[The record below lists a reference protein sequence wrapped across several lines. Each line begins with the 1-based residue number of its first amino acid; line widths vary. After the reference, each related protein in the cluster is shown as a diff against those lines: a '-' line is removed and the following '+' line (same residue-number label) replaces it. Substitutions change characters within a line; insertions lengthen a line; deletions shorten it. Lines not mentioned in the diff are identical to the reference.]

1 MAKKVLGIDPGLTRC
16 GFGLISS
23 DKGRIVTFSEVGVLE
38 SAPTDELTQRIYDIG
53 QLVEKLLDRT
63 KPDLVAI
70 ERVFSQ
76 QNLKTVVS
84 VANISGVISYLC
96 SKRKIPVVYYT
107 PTQVKAAVTG
117 SGSAKK
123 PQVSSVVMKI
133 LKLKESPKPA
143 DATDALA
150 IAITAAWRA
159 GIEKVDS
166 SLTAAQIKWRDA
178 ENAAKKR
185 RS

>member
-1 MAKKVLGIDPGLTRC
+1 
-16 GFGLISS
+16 
-23 DKGRIVTFSEVGVLE
+23 
-38 SAPTDELTQRIYDIG
+38 
-53 QLVEKLLDRT
+53 
-63 KPDLVAI
+63 
-70 ERVFSQ
+70 
-76 QNLKTVVS
+76 
-84 VANISGVISYLC
+84 
-96 SKRKIPVVYYT
+96 KRKIPVVYYT

-133 LKLKESPKPA
+133 LKLGESPKPA

-166 SLTAAQIKWRDA
+166 SLTSAQIKWRDA